1 MKLLTIVLSLCLLL
15 TASTGLAY
23 DLIESFN
30 VDQPSGNMI
39 FPNPANYAFRYLP
52 AQDYMLYKIEI
63 FAAGSDYIEDDVITL
78 QVQTESAGEP
88 SGDVLATVDTP
99 VEDGDL
105 YWAGSDFPEPLELA
119 EGGPYWVIYF
129 PMPWSQIG
137 WAAAGD
143 HYFESMSSADQIHWD
158 PLEGPIAW
166 KVKFWG
172 ELIVATEGTTW
183 SDVKSLYR

>member
-1 MKLLTIVLSLCLLL
+1 
-15 TASTGLAY
+15 
-23 DLIESFN
+23 
-30 VDQPSGNMI
+30 
-39 FPNPANYAFRYLP
+39 
-52 AQDYMLYKIEI
+52 
-63 FAAGSDYIEDDVITL
+63 
-78 QVQTESAGEP
+78 
-88 SGDVLATVDTP
+88 
-99 VEDGDL
+99 
-105 YWAGSDFPEPLELA
+105 
-119 EGGPYWVIYF
+119 
-129 PMPWSQIG
+129 MPWSQIG